1 LADNR
6 NTNEPMEPEIK
17 HLDDFKGT
25 PTQIRKAK
33 SDWIKKWGYDK
44 YEELVRN
51 SSIHVKR

>member
-1 LADNR
+1 
-6 NTNEPMEPEIK
+6 MEPEIK